1 MKKEKRER
9 NEERLHGQTE
19 KGGGVW
25 GNERGKEKVE
35 EKREE
40 KEGEK
45 TEPPKPPSTSAM
57 KQMLGHESESLV
69 ERHSYPKI
77 KKVERE

>member
-1 MKKEKRER
+1 MKNDCMDRLKREVGCGETR
-9 NEERLHGQTE
+9 GER
-19 KGGGVW
+19 K
-25 GNERGKEKVE
+25 KVE

-77 KKVERE
+77 KSRERLRKEKGS